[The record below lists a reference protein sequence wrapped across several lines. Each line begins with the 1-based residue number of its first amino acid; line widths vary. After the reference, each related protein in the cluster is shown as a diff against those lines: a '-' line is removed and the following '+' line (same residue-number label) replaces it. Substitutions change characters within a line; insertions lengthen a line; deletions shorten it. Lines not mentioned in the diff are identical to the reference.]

1 MSNQDTI
8 AKYRNRIIEARL
20 ASMKK
25 KTGSH
30 CILIN
35 LPDGRMSTVEL
46 SESKLNDWLKYFE
59 LVVYDGKKRTIAEL
73 EIIDH
78 YQTCVSKHC
87 DKLSEFGN
95 NFVNGLIKEMSASTS
110 NGDSA
115 TIEGKPCN

>member
-30 CILIN
+30 CILVN

-46 SESKLNDWLKYFE
+46 SKSKLNDWLKYFE
-59 LVVYDGKKRTIAEL
+59 LVVYDGKKRTVAEL

-78 YQTCVSKHC
+78 YQTCVSKQC

-95 NFVNGLIKEMSASTS
+95 NFVNGLIKEMSASVS
-110 NGDSA
+110 DSDIA
-115 TIEGKPCN
+115 TIEEAK